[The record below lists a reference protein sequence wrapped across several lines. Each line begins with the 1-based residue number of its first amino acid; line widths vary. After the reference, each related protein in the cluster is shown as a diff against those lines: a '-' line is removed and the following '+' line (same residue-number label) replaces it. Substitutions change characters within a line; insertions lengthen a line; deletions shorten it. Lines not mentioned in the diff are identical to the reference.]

1 MILEMLCTDILNYQ
15 IRYLKFTN
23 TIIFSPEVAELMDM
37 GSPIHNV
44 AKKCYIMIVHIYID
58 YILYMNIKILF
69 FF

>member
-37 GSPIHNV
+37 GSPIHDV
-44 AKKCYIMIVHIYID
+44 AK
-58 YILYMNIKILF
+58 NAT
-69 FF
+69 